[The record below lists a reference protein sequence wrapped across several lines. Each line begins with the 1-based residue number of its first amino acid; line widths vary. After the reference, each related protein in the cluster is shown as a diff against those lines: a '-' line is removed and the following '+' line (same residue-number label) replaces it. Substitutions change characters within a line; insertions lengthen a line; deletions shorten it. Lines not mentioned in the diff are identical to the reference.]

1 MVRARVLQEK
11 ISRLQVS
18 SRGGMGMGTND
29 PRELLSRGVVRSD
42 WLFYRGIE
50 NPKVVISISV
60 TNVSYNVYTD
70 LSNTH
75 LSLQK
80 RTSTQ
85 FFPRLVKDLMG
96 RWKGL
101 HKIRAENLG
110 HVVFHPFSG
119 AFLSL
124 SWESPYMIRVRS
136 LSRLS
141 TLLVLIASV
150 KQILDVQ
157 RFIN

>member
-29 PRELLSRGVVRSD
+29 PRELLSRGVVHSD

-60 TNVSYNVYTD
+60 TNVSYNVCTD

-96 RWKGL
+96 R
-101 HKIRAENLG
+101 
-110 HVVFHPFSG
+110 
-119 AFLSL
+119 
-124 SWESPYMIRVRS
+124 
-136 LSRLS
+136 
-141 TLLVLIASV
+141 
-150 KQILDVQ
+150 
-157 RFIN
+157 

>member
-96 RWKGL
+96 R
-101 HKIRAENLG
+101 
-110 HVVFHPFSG
+110 
-119 AFLSL
+119 
-124 SWESPYMIRVRS
+124 
-136 LSRLS
+136 
-141 TLLVLIASV
+141 
-150 KQILDVQ
+150 
-157 RFIN
+157 